1 MNKSQFTDRVAER
14 TGLSKSQVGTVVDA
28 IFNTDDGVIVD
39 TLKGGDSVSLTG
51 FGSFKTSD
59 RAARKGR
66 NPQTGKEIDIAA
78 STGVSFSAGKGLKDA
93 VNTKR
98 GKKKR

>member
-1 MNKSQFTDRVAER
+1 MNKTQFTDRIAER
-14 TGLSKSQVGTVVDA
+14 TGLPKSQVGTVVDA
-28 IFNTDDGVIVD
+28 IFGTDDGVIVEA
-39 TLKGGDSVSLTG
+39 LRGGDNVSLTG
-51 FGSFKTSD
+51 FGNFKTSE

-93 VNTKR
+93 VNTKGK
-98 GKKKR
+98 GKK

>member
-1 MNKSQFTDRVAER
+1 MNKSEFTDRVAER
-14 TGLSKSQVGTVVDA
+14 TGLAKSQVGTVIDA
-28 IFNTDDGVIVD
+28 IFNTEDGVIAE
-39 TLKGGDSVSLTG
+39 TLRGGDSVSLTG
-51 FGSFKTSD
+51 FGAFKTSE

-78 STGVSFSAGKGLKDA
+78 STGVSFSAGKGLKDTM
-93 VNTKR
+93 NR